1 MTRPTKQRTVAFVV
15 TFLDLAILSR
25 YAAVMR
31 RLRKSPQGRHSDH
44 APDPV
49 MPVSPEEA
57 D

>member
-1 MTRPTKQRTVAFVV
+1 MTRPTKQLAVAFVV

-31 RLRKSPQGRHSDH
+31 RLHKSPQGRHSDH

>member
-1 MTRPTKQRTVAFVV
+1 MTRPTKQLMVAVVV

-25 YAAVMR
+25 YPAVMR
-31 RLRKSPQGRHSDH
+31 RLHKSPQGRHSDH

-49 MPVSPEEA
+49 MPVSLEEG

>member
-1 MTRPTKQRTVAFVV
+1 MTRPTKQLMVAVVV

-31 RLRKSPQGRHSDH
+31 RLHKSPQGRHSDH

-49 MPVSPEEA
+49 MPVSLEEG